1 MMTFLT
7 YLVSG
12 VSLGSV
18 YAIIAL
24 GYTMVY
30 GIAKMLNFAHGDV
43 IMVGAY
49 ISFCT
54 TSYLHLPAWLSV
66 VFAVAVC
73 TALGVVIEGLAYKP
87 LRQAGSLAVLITA
100 IGVSYLLQNG
110 AQLLWSSNI
119 KMFPSF
125 FSSQPKNRVRPPLK
139 TR

>member
-87 LRQAGSLAVLITA
+87 LRQAG
-100 IGVSYLLQNG
+100 
-110 AQLLWSSNI
+110 
-119 KMFPSF
+119 
-125 FSSQPKNRVRPPLK
+125 
-139 TR
+139 